1 MLLRPKI
8 LSAAITLST
17 ALSASLLLTI
27 TSGGSGQAA
36 PATYSGYAMA
46 YFTES
51 NQGVGNNYGLHLAV
65 SSDGLNW
72 SPLNQNNPVVTPSQ
86 GTGGLRDPFILRK
99 QDGTFEILATDLNGT
114 DFSQSNQYIHV
125 WDSTDLR
132 TFTGYRRVKMHS
144 MTTHTWAPEAFWD
157 ASRGQYGIIY
167 SANNGT
173 RNVIMV
179 DYTTDFRTVSTPQVY
194 FDPGFN
200 IIDADVVV
208 GNGTNYLYY
217 KDEAHGGLAGAKSA
231 TLDPGSFNA
240 GTYTSGI
247 AHGGTEAPIL
257 VKSLTADTWTL
268 WGDTYTPNGVFYAWQ
283 NSNVNASSWTELNQ
297 RNYTQPLNSKHGS
310 ITPITAAEMSGLTS
324 TWGTPSWSRLK
335 SYNYPDRYVR
345 HSNFAGRI
353 DAYPFD
359 PYPDSQWKLVPGL
372 ADSTGVSFQSV
383 NYPTRYLRHSNY
395 ALVLDADDGTAQ
407 FDQDATFYRVSG
419 LADSNWSSFR
429 SYNNPTRY
437 LRHSNYQLRIDV
449 LSSSSATTD
458 KQDATFRVTP

>member
-8 LSAAITLST
+8 LSTILTLSA
-17 ALSASLLLTI
+17 ALSASIVLTI
-27 TSGGSGQAA
+27 AAGSSGQAA
-36 PATYSGYAMA
+36 PAYSGYAMA

-51 NQGVGNNYGLHLAV
+51 NAGLGNNYGLHLAV

-114 DFSQSNQYIHV
+114 DFTQNNQYIHV

-144 MTTHTWAPEAFWD
+144 MATHTWAPEAFWD
-157 ASRGQYGIIY
+157 AARGQYGVIY

-173 RNVIMV
+173 RDVIMV
-179 DYTTDFRTVSTPQVY
+179 NYTTDFRTVSAPQVF

-208 GNGTNYLYY
+208 GSGTNYLYY
-217 KDEAHGGLAGAKSA
+217 KDAAHGGLSGAKSS
-231 TLDPGSFNA
+231 TLNPGSFNSS
-240 GTYTSGI
+240 TYTSGI

-257 VKSLTADTWTL
+257 VKSLSSDNWTL

-283 NSNVNASSWTELNQ
+283 NSNINAAGWTAIDQ
-297 RNYTQPLNSKHGS
+297 RLYTQPLNSKHGS
-310 ITPITAAEMSGLTS
+310 ITPITAAEMSGMTA
-324 TWGTPSWSRLK
+324 TWGSPSWVRLK
-335 SYNYPDRYVR
+335 SYNFPDRYVR
-345 HSNFAGRI
+345 HSNYAARI
-353 DAYPFD
+353 DPYPFD
-359 PYPDSQWKLVPGL
+359 PYPDSQWRMVPGL
-372 ADSTGVSFQSV
+372 ADAAGVSFQSV

-395 ALVLDADDGTAQ
+395 AMVLNVDDGTAQ
-407 FDQDATFYRVSG
+407 FDQDATFYRVAG
-419 LADSNWSSFR
+419 LADGGWSSFR

-437 LRHSNYQLRIDV
+437 LRHSNYVLRIDV
-449 LSSSSATTD
+449 ISSASATTD